1 MNSEGEDLLG
11 AIESMLSNVFIPALV
26 ACSKWGQFAEVLDT
40 AKRQKFVGKLSG
52 FASILSNA
60 RESIA
65 DTVGLTPCS
74 NPYLAKVLT
83 PADIT
88 AAVTKPD
95 LVEAAEKCTQGWCR
109 EIEQIL
115 AWSEQMRKEADD
127 VGPRAELLYW
137 KKRMAKFDSLISSIK
152 SPQCRVVI
160 NILVVSKSKVLKASP
175 LSCLVSISKMYSF
188 TSDICMISAM
198 EVSGQYHHRLFQ

>member
-1 MNSEGEDLLG
+1 MLESKGDGLLG
-11 AIESMLSNVFIPALV
+11 AIESLLGHVFIPALTT
-26 ACSKWGQFAEVLDT
+26 CTKWGQLASCLDVS
-40 AKRQKFVGKLSG
+40 KRQNFVGKLSS
-52 FASILSNA
+52 FVSVLSNA

-74 NPYLAKVLT
+74 NPSLARVLT

-95 LVEAAEKCTQGWCR
+95 LVEAAEKCTQGWCK

-115 AWSEQMRKEADD
+115 AWSEQMRREADD
-127 VGPRAELLYW
+127 VGPRAELQYW

-152 SPQCRVVI
+152 LPQCRAVI
-160 NILVVSKSKVLKASP
+160 NILVVSKSKVLKV
-175 LSCLVSISKMYSF
+175 CLV
-188 TSDICMISAM
+188 C
-198 EVSGQYHHRLFQ
+198 

>member
-1 MNSEGEDLLG
+1 MYFGSLNSKEEGLLG
-11 AIESMLSNVFIPALV
+11 AMESMLCNVFIPALTS
-26 ACSKWGQFAEVLDT
+26 CSKWGQCTEGLD
-40 AKRQKFVGKLSG
+40 ALKKQKFVGKLSS
-52 FASILSNA
+52 FSSILSNA
-60 RESIA
+60 QESIA

-74 NPYLAKVLT
+74 HPLLTRVMT

-95 LVEAAEKCTQGWCR
+95 NVEAAEKCTQKWCK

-127 VGPRAELLYW
+127 VGPRAELQYW

-152 SPQCRVVI
+152 SPQCRAI
-160 NILVVSKSKVLKASP
+160 ISILVVSKSKVLKVYINTCEEVVLDLP
-175 LSCLVSISKMYSF
+175 VLVIFRYGKLW
-188 TSDICMISAM
+188 TTA
-198 EVSGQYHHRLFQ
+198 

>member
-1 MNSEGEDLLG
+1 VYFGSLNSEEEGLLG
-11 AIESMLSNVFIPALV
+11 AIESMLCNVFIPALTS
-26 ACSKWGQFAEVLDT
+26 CSKWGQSTEGLD
-40 AKRQKFVGKLSG
+40 AIKKQKFVGKLSS
-52 FASILSNA
+52 FSAILSNA

-74 NPYLAKVLT
+74 HPMLSKVVT

-95 LVEAAEKCTQGWCR
+95 LVEAAEKCTQKWCK

-127 VGPRAELLYW
+127 VGPRAELQYW

-152 SPQCRVVI
+152 SPSCRAVI
-160 NILVVSKSKVLKASP
+160 NILVVSKSKVLKVNTNTYQET
-175 LSCLVSISKMYSF
+175 CVDISDFILGMESF
-188 TSDICMISAM
+188 
-198 EVSGQYHHRLFQ
+198 GQQYNGLLK